1 MRRQS
6 QQFDIVITSGGVG
19 PTHDDV
25 TIKSVAEA
33 FGQRMSMN
41 PRMLRTLVH
50 KVRGNKTSREREKDR
65 IRSLFKKVEDDD
77 MILLLREKKCI
88 QSAFFF
94 LSSSIT

>member
-1 MRRQS
+1 MYLVEAIDITRIYRFNDACHYEFLHFIASIPAVTYPPFYTPYCQVRRQS
-6 QQFDIVITSGGVG
+6 QVFDIVITSGGVG

-50 KVRGNKTSREREKDR
+50 KVRE
-65 IRSLFKKVEDDD
+65 
-77 MILLLREKKCI
+77 
-88 QSAFFF
+88 
-94 LSSSIT
+94 

>member
-1 MRRQS
+1 VRRQS

-50 KVRGNKTSREREKDR
+50 KVRAKWTLWERE
-65 IRSLFKKVEDDD
+65 I
-77 MILLLREKKCI
+77 
-88 QSAFFF
+88 
-94 LSSSIT
+94 